1 MPLKRQQNQQPNKT
15 FLLMEKLQDK
25 HSRRSF
31 LKVSSVTGGGMMIG
45 FSWLASLIPN
55 EALATEAMSND
66 WIEITGFIKI
76 TPDNQ
81 VKIYCPNPEFGTNV
95 MTSLPMMIAEELE
108 ADWKAIIVEQGN
120 YDTPRFKSQFT
131 GGSQGMAMAW
141 VPLRT
146 AGATAREMLKQA
158 AANEWNVPITE
169 LTVSNGVISH
179 LKSGKTAN
187 FGALATAAAQLPK
200 PEKVVLKKNADFSL
214 IGTPQ
219 KNKVG
224 KNIVSGKSMFTMDYH
239 QEGMLIA
246 MIIHPPAFG
255 MQLKSFDATDAKK
268 MPGIKDVFDI
278 QVYKNGYVKGGFD
291 TRAFNKLVV
300 VVGNSTW
307 EVLNA
312 KKKVVAQ
319 WEPIATTKEMVNAWG
334 SKKEETTPAGLEST
348 EEHLKQM
355 YALQKIQGKILR
367 KDGDPEG
374 AFAKASKVIERTY
387 SAPFLS
393 HNPMEPISCFAH
405 ITDEKA
411 FFVAPIQIP
420 DMMKQNIL
428 TNLDITADKL
438 EMKLARMGGG
448 FGRRAYGHYI
458 IEAGLISKKIKAPV
472 KLIYTREDDM
482 TNGVYRPTYMV
493 TYKAALDANNNV
505 TALHIKGGGIPES
518 AIHENRFPAGVFENY
533 VAEEW
538 EIPSNIT
545 IGAFRAPGS
554 NFIASA
560 EQSFLDELA
569 ESIGKDP
576 IDYRIELLKKA
587 KANPVGKRNDYDAD
601 RYIGV
606 LELVKEKSNW
616 TKTNSKNGRR
626 GVAAYFC
633 HNSYAAHVVDVSIK
647 NGQPVVENVVSVLDC
662 GFVVNPEGAKNMV
675 EGAVV
680 DGIGNAL
687 FGGMRF
693 EKGVPIQK
701 NLNQYRIIRHKEAP
715 KKIEVHFVQNNF
727 NPTGLG
733 EPPFP
738 PVFAALANALYK
750 ATGKR
755 LYNQPFIQD
764 INKG

>member
-1 MPLKRQQNQQPNKT
+1 MEMSQNN
-15 FLLMEKLQDK
+15 

-31 LKVSSVTGGGMMIG
+31 LKVSSITGGGMMIG
-45 FSWLASLIPN
+45 FSWLANLVPN
-55 EALATEAMSND
+55 EALGKAAAAEE
-66 WIEITGFIKI
+66 WVKITGFIEI
-76 TPDNQ
+76 RPDNQ
-81 VKIYCPNPEFGTNV
+81 IKLYCPNPEFGTNV

-108 ADWKAIIVEQGN
+108 VDWEKVIVQQAD
-120 YDTPRFKSQFT
+120 YDTPRFRSQST
-131 GGSQGMAMAW
+131 GGSRAMAAAW
-141 VPLRT
+141 GPLRT
-146 AGATAREMLKQA
+146 AGATARMLLLQA
-158 AANEWNVPITE
+158 AANEWNLPVNE
-169 LTVSNGVISH
+169 LKASNGTVSHTGSNKKATYGQ
-179 LKSGKTAN
+179 
-187 FGALATAAAQLPK
+187 LATAASKLPK
-200 PEKVVLKKNADFSL
+200 PENITLKKPVDFSL

-224 KNIVSGKSMFTMDYH
+224 KNIVAGDSLFTIDYK

-246 MIIHPPAFG
+246 MVIHPPAFG
-255 MQLKSFDATDAKK
+255 MTLKSFDASEALK
-268 MPGIKDVFDI
+268 MPGVKAVFDI
-278 QVYKNGYVKGGFD
+278 QVYKDGYKRAGFD
-291 TRAFNKLVV
+291 TRAFNKLVA

-307 EVLNA
+307 EVMNA
-312 KKKVVAQ
+312 RKKVNVQ
-319 WEPIATTKEMVNAWG
+319 WELAPEYKETVMGWRG
-334 SKKEETTPAGLEST
+334 SKEEVIPAGLEST
-348 EEHLKQM
+348 DEHMKQM
-355 YALQKIQGKILR
+355 GEMQNKPAKLLR
-367 KDGDPEG
+367 KDGNPEL
-374 AFAKASKVIERTY
+374 AFTNAKKVIEKTY

-420 DMMKQNIL
+420 EMLKQNIMA
-428 TNLDITADKL
+428 NLDIPGDKI

-458 IEAGLISKKIKAPV
+458 IEAGHISKKMKAPV

-482 TNGVYRPTYMV
+482 TNGVYRPSYMV
-493 TYKAALDANNNV
+493 TYKAAIDENNNV
-505 TALHIKGGGIPES
+505 TAIHIKGGGIPEG
-518 AIHENRFPAGVFENY
+518 AVHANRFPAGAFENY
-533 VAEEW
+533 LAEGW
-538 EIPSNIT
+538 EIASNIT

-560 EQSFLDELA
+560 EQAFLDELA
-569 ESIGKDP
+569 EAIGKDP

-587 KANPVGKRNDYDAD
+587 KANPVGKNNDYNAD

-616 TKTNSKNGRR
+616 SAVENKKAHR

-633 HNSYAAHVVDVSIK
+633 HNSYAAHVVDVTMK
-647 NGQPVVENVVSVLDC
+647 NGQPVVEKVVAALDC

-687 FGGMRF
+687 YGGLRF
-693 EKGVPIQK
+693 EKGAPVQK
-701 NLNQYRIIRHKEAP
+701 NLNQYRIIRHREAP
-715 KKIEVHFVQNNF
+715 KKIDVHFVKNTID
-727 NPTGLG
+727 PTGLG

-755 LYNQPFIQD
+755 LYNQPFIND
-764 INKG
+764 IKG

>member
-1 MPLKRQQNQQPNKT
+1 MEKSTNQQ
-15 FLLMEKLQDK
+15 
-25 HSRRSF
+25 SRRSF
-31 LKVSSVTGGGMMIG
+31 LKVTSLTGGGMMIG
-45 FSWLASLIPN
+45 FSWLANLVPN
-55 EALATEAMSND
+55 EALATAANAND
-66 WIEITGFIKI
+66 WVELTGFIKI

-81 VKIYCPNPEFGTNV
+81 VKIFNPNPEFGTNV
-95 MTSLPMMIAEELE
+95 MTSLPMMVNEELQ
-108 ADWKAIIVEQGN
+108 ADWSKVIVEMGD

-131 GGSQGMAMAW
+131 GGSRGMAQGW
-141 VPLRT
+141 KPLRT
-146 AGATAREMLKQA
+146 AGATARMMLMQA
-158 AANEWNVPITE
+158 AANEWNVPVAE
-169 LTVSNGVISH
+169 LTVSNGVVSH
-179 LKSGKTAN
+179 KASNRSAN
-187 FGALATAAAQLPK
+187 YGALATAASKLTAPTNV
-200 PEKVVLKKNADFSL
+200 ELKKNSAFSL

-224 KNIVSGKSMFTMDYH
+224 KEIVSGHSLFTMDYKH
-239 QEGMLIA
+239 EGMLIA
-246 MIIHPPAFG
+246 MAIHPPAFG
-255 MQLKSFDATDAKK
+255 MTLKSFDATDALK
-268 MPGIKDVFDI
+268 MPGIKSVFDI
-278 QVYKNGYVKGGFD
+278 QVYKDGYKRAGFD

-307 EVLNA
+307 EVMNA
-312 KKKVVAQ
+312 RKKVNVQ
-319 WEPIATTKEMVNAWG
+319 WIPTETTKEIVAAWG
-334 SKKEETTPAGLEST
+334 GQREEIVPAGLEST
-348 EEHLKQM
+348 DEHMKQM
-355 YALQKIQGKILR
+355 YAMQQKPAKLLR
-367 KDGDPEG
+367 KDGDPET
-374 AFAKASKVIERTY
+374 AFSKAAKVIERTY

-411 FFVAPIQIP
+411 YFVAPIQIP
-420 DMMKQNIL
+420 EMMKQNIVS
-428 TNLDITADKL
+428 NLGIPGDKI
-438 EMKLARMGGG
+438 EMKLTRMGGG

-458 IEAGLISKKIKAPV
+458 VEAGLISQKIKAPV

-482 TNGVYRPTYMV
+482 TNGIYRPTYMV
-493 TYKAALDANNNV
+493 TYKAAIDANNNV
-505 TALHIKGGGIPES
+505 TAISIKGGGIPEG
-518 AIHENRFPAGVFENY
+518 AVHENRFPAGAFENY
-533 VAEEW
+533 IAEGW

-569 ESIGKDP
+569 ETIGKDP
-576 IDYRIELLKKA
+576 LDYRLELLRKA

-601 RYIGV
+601 RYIAV

-616 TKTNSKNGRR
+616 AARPKNTRR

-633 HNSYAAHVVDVSIK
+633 HSSYAAHVVDVTMK
-647 NGQPVVENVVSVLDC
+647 DGQPVIDKVVSAIDC
-662 GFVVNPEGAKNMV
+662 GVIVNPEGAVNMV

-687 FGGMRF
+687 YGGMRI
-693 EKGVPIQK
+693 EKGIPMQK

-727 NPTGLG
+727 DPTGLG

-738 PVFAALANALYK
+738 PVFGALANALYK

-755 LYNQPFIQD
+755 LYNQPYLNEL
-764 INKG
+764 NKS